1 MKVNSLSL
9 FYFLLLIIP
18 DLLFS
23 QQEKKNEI
31 IFEREVKVKSNQF
44 IQEANFH
51 KAQSFFL
58 EKKWDSTL
66 VYAMKQLSTIT
77 GNNELTNYC
86 YFFRGYSFKQKK
98 LFKEAQKELS
108 EISKDFEFY
117 SRVKMLLGEIVLEQ
131 YEFQKAI
138 SYFIDLEHLKT
149 PEFFGIKISS
159 VEHNLG
165 ISYLHLKKFNKAET
179 YLLKSTKT
187 QEENK
192 DTLMMV
198 GSYGDIATLYYEQY
212 KDDLAI
218 PYFQKSY
225 ELSKKTADFRLKKN
239 TAKNM
244 SVVEE
249 NRKNYKLSIV
259 YRKEFEK
266 WNDSLNDQNKIW
278 EVAELEKEF
287 AIKQKQKEVTVLE
300 TENKL
305 KVAERNKLFYSAVG
319 LLVLLAA
326 GGYFYSQKVKTNKI
340 IVAQKG
346 ALDELN
352 ATKDKLFSIV
362 SHDLR
367 SSVNALKTSNSK
379 LQESLETKNFT
390 ELDTQLNTNSAI
402 TNGAY
407 NLLDNLL
414 NWALL
419 QTEQG
424 YFEITSM
431 RLFIIVEHV
440 AYNYKPL
447 LLDKN
452 ISFENTVT
460 KKDLIDADQESL
472 KIILRN
478 LLDNAIKFSNENGV
492 IKVYSRKTNN
502 AFCEL
507 IIEDNGL
514 GMAKNTRL
522 ELLKDTALLSKKENE
537 DIIGTGLGMQLV
549 KQMIKKNK
557 GEFNIESELGKGT
570 KMIVSLPKT
579 AS

>member
-1 MKVNSLSL
+1 MNNHSL
-9 FYFLLLIIP
+9 FIFFILLLP
-18 DLLFS
+18 TTLFS
-23 QQEKKNEI
+23 QIKVQDSLFQADIQKQIITHQEHVNFKKAHT
-31 IFEREVKVKSNQF
+31 FY
-44 IQEANFH
+44 
-51 KAQSFFL
+51 L

-66 VYAMKQLSTIT
+66 VYSMKQLSLVPNKEIT
-77 GNNELTNYC
+77 DYC
-86 YFFRGYSFKQKK
+86 HFFRGHSFRMKK
-98 LFKEAQKELS
+98 LLNKAKLEFKS
-108 EISKDFEFY
+108 ISQQFNFY
-117 SRVKMLLGEIVLEQ
+117 YKVNINLGEILLEQ
-131 YEFQKAI
+131 KNFDKAI
-138 SYFIDLEHLKT
+138 EYFKE
-149 PEFFGIKISS
+149 
-159 VEHNLG
+159 VEKHINTGQYVYKKSNMLHNLG
-165 ISYLHLKKFNKAET
+165 MCYTNLEEYDKAEE
-179 YLLKSTKT
+179 YLFKSKEL
-187 QEENK
+187 QEINK
-192 DTLMMV
+192 DTVLLIGTTM
-198 GSYGDIATLYYEQY
+198 DIGILYYL
-212 KDDLAI
+212 KSNSLKKAL
-218 PYFQKSY
+218 PYFEKAY
-225 ELSKKTADFRLKKN
+225 DLSKKIRDFDLKRR
-239 TAKNM
+239 TSLNM
-244 SVVEE
+244 AVFKEL
-249 NRKNYKLSIV
+249 RKKPYEALK
-259 YRKEFEK
+259 YRKEHEQWK
-266 WNDSLNDQNKIW
+266 DSLNDQNKIW
-278 EVAELEKEF
+278 EVAELEKKF
-287 AIKQKQKEVTVLE
+287 AVKQKQKEVNVLE
-300 TENKL
+300 AENKL
-305 KVAERNKLFYSAVG
+305 KEAEKNKLLYSAIS
-319 LLVLLAA
+319 LLLLLAT
-326 GGYFYSQKVKTNKI
+326 GGYFYCGKIKTNKI
-340 IVAQKG
+340 IVAQKVT
-346 ALDELN
+346 LDELN

-390 ELDTQLNTNSAI
+390 ELDTQLNNNSAI

-478 LLDNAIKFSNENGV
+478 LLDNAIKFSNENGM
-492 IKVYSRKTNN
+492 IKVYSQSTNEN
-502 AFCEL
+502 FCEL
-507 IIEDNGL
+507 VIEDTGL
-514 GMAKNTRL
+514 GMSENTRL

-549 KQMIKKNK
+549 KQMIQKNK
-557 GEFNIESELGKGT
+557 GKFNIESELGKGT

>member
-1 MKVNSLSL
+1 
-9 FYFLLLIIP
+9 LLL
-18 DLLFS
+18 S
-23 QQEKKNEI
+23 QEKKDEN
-31 IFEREVKVKSNQF
+31 IFEREIKTKSNQF
-44 IQEANFH
+44 ISEPNFH
-51 KAQSFFL
+51 KALSFFL

-66 VYAMKQLSTIT
+66 VYSMKQLSSTKDE
-77 GNNELTNYC
+77 ELTNYC
-86 YFFRGYSFKQKK
+86 HFFRGFSFKQKK
-98 LFKEAQKELS
+98 IYKEAQKEFT
-108 EISKDFEFY
+108 EISIGFKFY
-117 SRVKMLLGEIVLEQ
+117 NRVKMLLGAIALEQ
-131 YEFQKAI
+131 NEFQKAI
-138 SYFIDLEHLKT
+138 DYYKDLEYLKS
-149 PEFFGIKISS
+149 PEFFGIKKSN

-165 ISYLHLKKFNKAET
+165 ISYLHLKKFDKAEY

-187 QEENK
+187 QELNK
-192 DTLMMV
+192 DTLLLV
-198 GSYGDIATLYYEQY
+198 GAYGDIATLYYEQY

-225 ELSKKTADFRLKKN
+225 KLSKKTTDFNLKRN

-244 SVVEE
+244 AVVEE
-249 NRKNYKLSIV
+249 NRKDYKLSIL
-259 YRKEFEK
+259 YRKEYEK
-266 WNDSLNDQNKIW
+266 WKDSSNDQNKIW
-278 EVAELEKEF
+278 EVAKLEKEF
-287 AIKQKQKEVTVLE
+287 AVKQKQKEVTVLE
-300 TENKL
+300 AENKL
-305 KVAERNKLFYSAVG
+305 KVAERNKLFYSAVS

-340 IVAQKG
+340 IIAQK
-346 ALDELN
+346 ATLDELN

-379 LQESLETKNFT
+379 LQASLETKNFT
-390 ELDTQLNTNSAI
+390 ELDSQLNTNSAI

-419 QTEQG
+419 QTQQG

-452 ISFENTVT
+452 ISFENTVV
-460 KKDLIDADQESL
+460 KKEFIDADQESL

-478 LLDNAIKFSNENGV
+478 LLDNAIKFSNENGS
-492 IKVYSRKTNN
+492 IKFYSRNTNDT
-502 AFCEL
+502 FCEL
-507 IIEDNGL
+507 VIEDNGL
-514 GMAKNTRL
+514 GMTESTRL

-549 KQMIKKNK
+549 KQMIQKNNGK
-557 GEFNIESELGKGT
+557 FNIESELGKGT